1 MRIRDL
7 VKDLE
12 ILTETGIEVRKT
24 ADGLAW
30 EWRRASVDFT
40 RGRFNTKTSAVED
53 AMKDR

>member
-1 MRIRDL
+1 MTDSNI
-7 VKDLE
+7 VQDLE
-12 ILTETGIEVRKT
+12 ILTETGIEVRET

-40 RGRFNTKTSAVED
+40 RGRFNTKASAVKD